1 MKQNAIQGR
10 EDLNEEHI
18 AQSARLRLM
27 PIDGFVKLDLGNIE
41 ESNRH
46 GRYLA
51 MMAPRSFAGIS
62 PRR

>member
-1 MKQNAIQGR
+1 
-10 EDLNEEHI
+10 
-18 AQSARLRLM
+18 LRLM

-51 MMAPRSFAGIS
+51 MTAPRSFAGIS